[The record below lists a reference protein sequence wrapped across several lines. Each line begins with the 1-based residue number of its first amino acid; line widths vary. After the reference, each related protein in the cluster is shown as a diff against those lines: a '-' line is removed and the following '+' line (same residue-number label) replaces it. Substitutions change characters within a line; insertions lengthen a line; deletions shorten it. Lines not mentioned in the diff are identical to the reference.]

1 MFPSDSVFLLYFI
14 ISAREF
20 WQKQA
25 QDELKRAKNLKPN
38 IGVAKNVILFLG
50 DGMGVST
57 VTAARI
63 LQGQLQNKTGEESLL
78 SFETFPYV
86 GMSKVT
92 MLPNPRL
99 NP

>member
-63 LQGQLQNKTGEESLL
+63 LHGQLQNKTGEESLL

-92 MLPNPRL
+92 MLPNLRL